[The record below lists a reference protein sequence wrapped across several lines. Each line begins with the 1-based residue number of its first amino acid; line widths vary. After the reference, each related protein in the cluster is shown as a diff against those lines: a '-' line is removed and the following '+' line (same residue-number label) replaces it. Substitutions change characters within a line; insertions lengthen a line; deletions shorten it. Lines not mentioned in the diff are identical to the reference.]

1 MDVEFQISPRMLCA
15 CGKTVR
21 AMTETERLAYDD
33 ALRRLADGRAEESA
47 LAGRP
52 HAMVICGPS
61 TRPTAASAAAAATVY
76 LAALAEYMVHDL
88 GC

>member
-1 MDVEFQISPRMLCA
+1 MNYRIRKMDVEFQISPRMLCP

-47 LAGRP
+47 LASVEEEP
-52 HAMVICGPS
+52 KS
-61 TRPTAASAAAAATVY
+61 
-76 LAALAEYMVHDL
+76 DL
-88 GC
+88 QDLPDFLIDLQK

>member
-1 MDVEFQISPRMLCA
+1 MNYRIRKMDVEFQISPRMLCA

-47 LAGRP
+47 LASVEEE
-52 HAMVICGPS
+52 VIFKIEPKS
-61 TRPTAASAAAAATVY
+61 
-76 LAALAEYMVHDL
+76 DL
-88 GC
+88 QDLQDFLIDLQK